1 MIRKSRSQRS
11 MDYYERSRMNDAET
25 IEKANRML
33 KELELELNTYQPLA
47 WGMPWDIEAVEKM
60 EGIIAFYE
68 GRKQEWLRMLSGA
81 SEVARN
87 ILIEFMKCADLE
99 IESAETV
106 LYMIQGKRQHA

>member
-1 MIRKSRSQRS
+1 
-11 MDYYERSRMNDAET
+11 MNDIE
-25 IEKANRML
+25 IKEKADRIL
-33 KELELELNTYQPLA
+33 QELEQELNIYQPLA

-87 ILIEFMKCADLE
+87 TLIEFMRLADLE
-99 IESAETV
+99 IEGAESV
-106 LYMIQGKRQHA
+106 LYLLQGKRQHA